1 MARTSFSGPVASAN
15 GFIGAVTGTV
25 TGNVTG
31 SVTLPTYTV
40 TSANALATKP
50 AGQIIYVSNGLA
62 GAPCIAVGNGT
73 IWVSP
78 AGTAISAT

>member
-1 MARTSFSGPVASAN
+1 MAQTRFSGPVASDN
-15 GFIGAVTGTV
+15 GFIGPITGAVTGA
-25 TGNVTG
+25 
-31 SVTLPTYTV
+31 VTLPTYTV